1 MDLLGKKCVPC
12 EGGTPPMP
20 REEAETYLREVQGW
34 EVVEHKI
41 TDSTYRAESSKALK
55 ICKKFKFDKYLDGIN
70 FVNKVAKL
78 AESEGHHPDLEVGYA
93 KVMVNLW
100 THAVG
105 GLSENDFILAAKIDQ
120 VLGKR

>member
-1 MDLLGKKCVPC
+1 
-12 EGGTPPMP
+12 MP

-34 EVVEHKI
+34 EIVEHKI
-41 TDSTYRAESSKALK
+41 TDSAYMAKSSKALK
-55 ICKKFKFDKYLDGIN
+55 ICKKFKFGKYLDGIS

-93 KVMVNLW
+93 KVTVNLW

-105 GLSENDFILAAKIDQ
+105 GLSENDFILASKIDQ
-120 VLGKR
+120 ILAKT